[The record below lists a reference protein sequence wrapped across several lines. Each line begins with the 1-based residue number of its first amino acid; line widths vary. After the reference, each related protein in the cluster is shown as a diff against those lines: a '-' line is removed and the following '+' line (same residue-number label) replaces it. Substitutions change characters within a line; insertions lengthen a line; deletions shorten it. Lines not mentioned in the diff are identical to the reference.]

1 MNVGFPSESRQMS
14 DYGEGLEGD
23 LIKGIARSAEQIA
36 DVHATLTSPRGDF
49 FRRRLLHLLSGGGL
63 PQEEIENLRKEFGLE
78 ESERHL
84 NKFIGYHLIEPISV
98 GGKAGYHRTRLGEQ
112 AINAVRE
119 LERRIGEER
128 ATKIFQS
135 ALGTNSIRLFVKVYG
150 SPKEPQGEDIV
161 FTPLEIG
168 QLSTFLP
175 RTVEGIAAI
184 DKLDAAGLVSYLD
197 DGNVHVNPRRS
208 GAFYYYLRRL
218 YQLLWVV
225 RKRSELGQP
234 QG

>member
-1 MNVGFPSESRQMS
+1 MNVGSAGESKQMS
-14 DYGEGLEGD
+14 DYEEGLEGD
-23 LIKGIARSAEQIA
+23 LINGIGRSAEQIA
-36 DVHATLTSPRGDF
+36 DLHATLTSRRGEF

-63 PQEEIENLRKEFGLE
+63 SQEEIENLRKEVRLE

-84 NKFIGYHLIEPISV
+84 NKFITYHLIEPISV

-112 AINAVRE
+112 ASNAVRE
-119 LERRIGEER
+119 LERKIGEER
-128 ATKIFQS
+128 ATKIFEA
-135 ALGTNSIRLFVKVYG
+135 ALGTNSIRLFLKVYG
-150 SPKEPQGEDIV
+150 SRKEPKGEDIV

-208 GAFYYYLRRL
+208 GAFYSYLKHL
-218 YQLLWVV
+218 YQLLFVV
-225 RKRSELGQP
+225 RKSDELAQP
-234 QG
+234 